1 MLLDLNVEVSS
12 ATDPP
17 SRRAQAVLGAPSL
30 QPQATWAQPAVHQPV
45 PHYVGQQPQAADVH
59 RRVQAPGM
67 PGGEAGLEGGLPIS
81 AETIAK
87 ACWTGCA
94 TNAVHFSPAL
104 PVSQIGHLGLGAY
117 GGNLLGAG
125 QSFVQQN
132 YARYVATG
140 AHQRRLQVCA
150 RLVFDRQSCPAGNE
164 LRYYFT
170 VNNRYVRNKLRMLLF
185 PFSVRGHWH
194 RALDQV
200 GAPLGPQ
207 RCWLEPRLTHAR
219 RGSRT
224 RTAARSISRPCR
236 TSTRRTCTYP

>member
-1 MLLDLNVEVSS
+1 MPASSSSIASPSQTLLLSCAAATHTCLRGHPRLRRAPKMLLDLNVEVSS

-87 ACWTGCA
+87 ARWTGCA

-104 PVSQIGHLGLGAY
+104 PH
-117 GGNLLGAG
+117 
-125 QSFVQQN
+125 
-132 YARYVATG
+132 RP
-140 AHQRRLQVCA
+140 RRLATSGWARMAATCSAPGRVLCSRTMRATWPPVRTRGVCKS
-150 RLVFDRQSCPAGNE
+150 VPA
-164 LRYYFT
+164 
-170 VNNRYVRNKLRMLLF
+170 
-185 PFSVRGHWH
+185 W
-194 RALDQV
+194 
-200 GAPLGPQ
+200 
-207 RCWLEPRLTHAR
+207 CLT
-219 RGSRT
+219 GSRVLQAT
-224 RTAARSISRPCR
+224 SCATTSRSTTATCA
-236 TSTRRTCTYP
+236 TS